1 MSDFDR
7 DGTLDLFIANMTS
20 NDVSY
25 LAGVGDGTFVG
36 RVDYPLDP
44 DPYSV
49 AVEDFNGDGILDV
62 AVAVWSTEV
71 VQVLFGNG
79 DGSFTFADLLSVG
92 SMPHFV
98 ATGDFNGDGR
108 PDLVVANSGSS
119 TISLMLNNTQPIH
132 WLCARVRGS
141 TCSASQDLSTPS
153 P

>member
-44 DPYSV
+44 YPYSV
-49 AVEDFNGDGILDV
+49 AVEDFNGDGILDL
-62 AVAVWSTEV
+62 AVAVESTEV